1 MQHITLGKKGESQ
14 AVYFLKQK
22 GYKILKT
29 NYANKIG
36 EIDIIC
42 KFKEEIVFVEVK
54 TRTTEKFGLP
64 REAVTEYKQNKI
76 RLAATLYL
84 QANNMLDQKVRFD
97 VLEVLDE
104 EINHIV
110 GCF

>member
-1 MQHITLGKKGESQ
+1 MQHITLGKKGEAQ
-14 AVYFLKQK
+14 AVSFLKKK
-22 GYKILKT
+22 GYKILKI
-29 NYANKIG
+29 NYTNKIG

-42 KFKEEIVFVEVK
+42 KFNDEIVFVEVK
-54 TRTTEKFGLP
+54 TRTSEKFGLP

-84 QANNMLDQKVRFD
+84 QANNMLSEKVRFD
-97 VLEVLDE
+97 VVEILDDK
-104 EINHIV
+104 IDHII